1 MDISDNNCVREILRD
16 VIITRACLLTKKN
29 VKVDGVEFF
38 FYFVHTEIGVMTET
52 SSTRNIRWVPIAIFF
67 FIEKKNSSAMIRTRI
82 SNGQ

>member
-38 FYFVHTEIGVMTET
+38 FILY
-52 SSTRNIRWVPIAIFF
+52 IR
-67 FIEKKNSSAMIRTRI
+67 K
-82 SNGQ
+82 